1 MSNIEHCG
9 NRLRPMGIIPILT
22 YKESKILAGLHFI
35 KIHKKS
41 TIIDEHG
48 TVLMAIYYLNKT
60 ESEGQ
65 RTENLQVKLEKKS
78 KVTEYLDYIYW
89 NIPLIWSVSIYCIY

>member
-1 MSNIEHCG
+1 
-9 NRLRPMGIIPILT
+9 MGIIPILT

-48 TVLMAIYYLNKT
+48 TVLMAIYYLNKMDPCN
-60 ESEGQ
+60 G
-65 RTENLQVKLEKKS
+65 VKKEQIVFIK
-78 KVTEYLDYIYW
+78 D
-89 NIPLIWSVSIYCIY
+89 LIFKNSPALAYPS

>member
-1 MSNIEHCG
+1 
-9 NRLRPMGIIPILT
+9 MGIIPILT

-48 TVLMAIYYLNKT
+48 TVLMAIYYLNKMYPCNGVQKRT
-60 ESEGQ
+60 NSFYQ
-65 RTENLQVKLEKKS
+65 R
-78 KVTEYLDYIYW
+78 
-89 NIPLIWSVSIYCIY
+89 PHF